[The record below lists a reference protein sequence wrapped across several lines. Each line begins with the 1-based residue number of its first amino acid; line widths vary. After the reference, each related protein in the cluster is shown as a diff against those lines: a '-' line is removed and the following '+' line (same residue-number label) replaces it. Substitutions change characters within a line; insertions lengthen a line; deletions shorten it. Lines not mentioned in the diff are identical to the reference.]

1 MARELQY
8 TVWGGL
14 MSVTRHIAAPE
25 GAAPGRE
32 RARRRY
38 RVVAVEDA
46 AGLEKFAPGWD
57 ALVAGAPNRVHTV
70 AYAWISSFFEHCL
83 GPGVCS
89 RCLVALDGD
98 AVVGV
103 LPVVLTRKYWSVLTK
118 SQVRPPV
125 NPQTFAADLVCRS
138 EDSDAIVE
146 AMFAALDRMI
156 PSAWEVEFGHISE
169 LSPVLSPT
177 ACSAYLSF
185 VELDGFGRFVTTGG
199 SFDSYLASLRPHFAR
214 NLRRV
219 ARKFHRLDGARVE
232 RHGGE
237 GAQDEHLEEFL
248 ALEASGWKGRRGTAI
263 ANDPSLGAFYRDFT
277 RRLRASGWLEWRVL
291 RAEGKAIASQ
301 MTARVGGVLY
311 LWKIAYDE
319 RYTAYA
325 PGNLLMLDTIED
337 AFRSPDIDEVNCL
350 TNSAWNEDWNMSVR
364 RYYRVTV
371 WPKRALPFLAGY
383 CRKRAKAAARRVPGA
398 RRLRRAMR
406 RSS

>member
-1 MARELQY
+1 
-8 TVWGGL
+8 
-14 MSVTRHIAAPE
+14 MSVSRHIAAPE
-25 GAAPGRE
+25 GAAPGRDSD
-32 RARRRY
+32 RSGY
-38 RVVAVEDA
+38 RVVAVDDD
-46 AGLEKFAPGWD
+46 AGLDAFAPGWD
-57 ALVAGAPNRVHTV
+57 ALVARAPNRVHTV
-70 AYAWISSFFEHCL
+70 AFAWISAFFEHCL
-83 GPGVCS
+83 GLGARG

-103 LPVVLTRKYWSVLTK
+103 LPVVFTRKYRSVLTK
-118 SQVRPPV
+118 SEVCPPV
-125 NPQTFAADLVCRS
+125 SPQTFAADLVCRS
-138 EDSDAIVE
+138 EDSDAIVD
-146 AMFAALDRMI
+146 ALFAELDRMT
-156 PSAWEVEFGHISE
+156 PSAWELEFDHVSE

-177 ACSAYLSF
+177 ARAAYLSF
-185 VELDGFGRFVTTGG
+185 VELDGFGRFVSTGG
-199 SFDSYLASLRPHFAR
+199 SFESYLASLSPRFAR

-219 ARKFHRLDGARVE
+219 ERKFHRLGGARVE
-232 RHGGE
+232 RHAGE
-237 GAQDEHLEEFL
+237 HAWEEHLEEFL

-263 ANDPSLGAFYRDFT
+263 ANDPSLVAFYRDFT
-277 RRLRASGWLEWRVL
+277 RRLGASGWLEWRVL
-291 RAEGKAIASQ
+291 RAEGRGIASQ
-301 MTARVGGVLY
+301 MTARIGGVLY

-337 AFRSPDIDEVNCL
+337 AFGSPDIDEVNCL

-383 CRKRAKAAARRVPGA
+383 CRKRAKAAARRVPWA